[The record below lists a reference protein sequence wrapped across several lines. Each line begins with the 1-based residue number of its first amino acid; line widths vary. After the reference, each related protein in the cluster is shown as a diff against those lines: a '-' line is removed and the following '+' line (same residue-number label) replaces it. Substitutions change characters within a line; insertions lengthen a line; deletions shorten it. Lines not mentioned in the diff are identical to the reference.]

1 MAVTM
6 VMIGRMIIIVG
17 MINRPL
23 IVMPVKIQGH
33 ASSRWALP
41 DKDRRMP
48 QPGLPLASSAYGG
61 WQAGLNV
68 VNLYPLDTNLHCAA
82 SKEDAED
89 SPARPEPRSS

>member
-1 MAVTM
+1 
-6 VMIGRMIIIVG
+6 MIIIEG
-17 MINRPL
+17 MINHAL

-33 ASSRWALP
+33 ASSRWAPP
-41 DKDRRMP
+41 DKDHRMP

-89 SPARPEPRSS
+89 SPAWPEPRSS